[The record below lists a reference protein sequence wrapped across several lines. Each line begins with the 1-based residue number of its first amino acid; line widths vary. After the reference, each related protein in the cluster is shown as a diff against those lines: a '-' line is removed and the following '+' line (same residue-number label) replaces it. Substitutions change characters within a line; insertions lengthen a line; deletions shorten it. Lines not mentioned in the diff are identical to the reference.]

1 MPAIRF
7 PDDEADDDP
16 IGGRYLFLSDLGQG
30 GMGITARFWDTVE
43 GRPVVIKR
51 PRKEFIE
58 KPGFLDRFDREVRLM
73 RSLHHPHIVPII
85 DAGSGQ
91 DLPFIV
97 MPFLPGGSLSVR
109 RLRDDQGRPQPN
121 IPSMLKLWL
130 PGIAAALD
138 YVHAQGAVHRDVKP
152 ANIFF
157 DAFWQASLGDFGVAK
172 ILDDTGA
179 LDREQTLTGT
189 NVAVGTEFY
198 MGPELFAPKPVLT
211 GAVDQYALAVLV
223 YEMLCGRRPFSG
235 DTAHIIVEVTS
246 KEAPP
251 LDRRQPGLPPRLVQA
266 VHRGLAKRP
275 GERFAS
281 CTAFAQAV
289 LADVPPMADEP
300 GVARLACPQCGHLIK
315 IATSDAG
322 KRGRCPKCSKRL
334 VIAADLCALWTRDEE
349 AIVAGQP
356 ATPWPVGDEATP
368 APSEES
374 TAEESGPIFK
384 PLSRPTPL
392 PRRKRQSR
400 LQRQLRIIALVLLNV
415 AGAAFIGAILF
426 GDLVRNWMYP
436 PPPPPERQFALDHES
451 PVPIEKEKLK
461 VFPPVGWRSVPRSSD
476 CLVTFEPKDGTG
488 VPLIRVFNGPRPG
501 NMPKITPPRKLTTQS
516 RVVTVGDRTFRI
528 QVAALE
534 NQEKDAQKLAAVVAN
549 GLRFWGGMELP
560 RAAKTGLQTE
570 YFKDR
575 KLRHRIEFS
584 NVTPE
589 ICMDWGDG
597 PPVAGLPPDHFS
609 VRWTG
614 FIRPQRSGWHW
625 FCGYRDNGLRL
636 AVNGELLVDEWND
649 RWGDY
654 RGKAIWLEENK
665 AYPIRIELYDAGG
678 GAAIT
683 LLWQGEVGEPEL
695 VPSDCLRPG
704 S

>member
-1 MPAIRF
+1 MPAIQF
-7 PDDEADDDP
+7 PGDEAADDL

-30 GMGITARFWDTVE
+30 GMGIAARYWDTVE

-51 PRKEFIE
+51 PRLEFIE
-58 KPGFLDRFDREVRLM
+58 KPGFLERFDREVRLM

-121 IPSMLKLWL
+121 TPSMLHLWL

-138 YVHAQGAVHRDVKP
+138 YVHTQGAVHRDVKP

-157 DAFWQASLGDFGVAK
+157 NASWHASLGDFGVAK
-172 ILDDTGA
+172 ILDDTSG

-251 LDRRQPGLPPRLVQA
+251 LNRQQPGLPPRLVQA

-300 GVARLACPQCGHLIK
+300 GVARLACPVPKCSHLIK
-315 IATSDAG
+315 ITTSDAG

-334 VIAADLCALWTRDEE
+334 VIAGDLAALWTRDEE

-356 ATPWPVGDEATP
+356 AAAWPAGDEATP
-368 APSEES
+368 MPPEES
-374 TAEESGPIFK
+374 TDEESGPIFK

-392 PRRKRQSR
+392 PRQKRMTQRQRTQVAVGLTLLNLAALLGAAWYFWPKPRAFRLDQNAGWVTDGQR
-400 LQRQLRIIALVLLNV
+400 LQA
-415 AGAAFIGAILF
+415 
-426 GDLVRNWMYP
+426 
-436 PPPPPERQFALDHES
+436 
-451 PVPIEKEKLK
+451 
-461 VFPPVGWRSVPRSSD
+461 FPPVGWRRTDSPSND
-476 CLVTFEPKDGTG
+476 GLVIFEPKNGG
-488 VPLIRVFNGPRPG
+488 RLPRIRVFDTA
-501 NMPKITPPRKLTTQS
+501 KPPRSLKVTSVGRLTTRVRNATVDGRTYSVEVTAPLNEADDAEKLAKLVAGGLKEAPS
-516 RVVTVGDRTFRI
+516 RVFV
-528 QVAALE
+528 LP
-534 NQEKDAQKLAAVVAN
+534 NN
-549 GLRFWGGMELP
+549 G
-560 RAAKTGLQTE
+560 GLKAE
-570 YFKDR
+570 YFSDSR
-575 KLRHRIEFS
+575 LQQS
-584 NVTPE
+584 TGVTD
-589 ICMDWGDG
+589 IWRQIDIDWSAG
-597 PPVAGLPPDHFS
+597 PPKGVPPFNYS

-614 FIRPQRSGWHW
+614 FIIPTQTGLHSFFGV
-625 FCGYRDNGLRL
+625 RDDGLRL
-636 AVNGELLVDEWND
+636 WINNQLIVDEW
-649 RWGDY
+649 
-654 RGKAIWLEENK
+654 RGGADEYGSRPIVLQKGRK
-665 AYPIRIELYDAGG
+665 YPIRIELYNGDGPAGL
-678 GAAIT
+678 T
-683 LLWQGEVGEPEL
+683 LNWKPPIGEPEL